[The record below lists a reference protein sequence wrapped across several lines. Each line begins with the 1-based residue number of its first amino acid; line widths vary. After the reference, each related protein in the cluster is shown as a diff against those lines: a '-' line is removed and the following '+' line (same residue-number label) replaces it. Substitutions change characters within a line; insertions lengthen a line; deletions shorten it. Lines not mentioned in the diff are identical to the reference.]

1 MMHYNRSRYQRH
13 AEQSVLMNLP
23 PLDWLDLKYWLSALA
38 LAVLLLIGLVF
49 GLPAFATDPNGSL
62 AQLYQRSLGWATL
75 GQNAPLSHFP
85 LATALSY
92 LAALSLGL
100 LLGLLLLMTR
110 IELDLRRLVQVWR
123 ADFSV
128 LFAAISLAGIA
139 VLASVLVKLPFADL
153 HFLSLQTHT
162 DGVLHGLLVS
172 SLQSRWSL
180 LAVSLFLLVCT
191 LLVTAVSVLAP
202 CLSSKAARH
211 DLLVDH

>member
-1 MMHYNRSRYQRH
+1 MHHNRSRYQPH
-13 AEQSVLMNLP
+13 AEQPMLINLT
-23 PLDWLDLKYWLSALA
+23 PLGWLDFKYWLGILA
-38 LAVLLLIGLVF
+38 LSFLFLIGLVF
-49 GLPAFATDPNGSL
+49 GLPAFAADPNSSL

-92 LAALSLGL
+92 LAALGLGVV
-100 LLGLLLLMTR
+100 LGALLLLTK
-110 IELDLRRLVQVWR
+110 IELDLRRLVQIWR
-123 ADFSV
+123 TDFTV
-128 LFAAISLAGIA
+128 LLAAISLAGIA
-139 VLASVLVKLPFADL
+139 LLASVLIKLPFTDV

-172 SLQSRWSL
+172 SLQSRWGL
-180 LAVSLFLLVCT
+180 LVVSLFLLVCT
-191 LLVTAVSVLAP
+191 LLVTAISVLAP

>member
-1 MMHYNRSRYQRH
+1 MRHDRSRYQQH
-13 AEQSVLMNLP
+13 TQP
-23 PLDWLDLKYWLSALA
+23 PLLINLTPFGWLDFKYWLVAVALT
-38 LAVLLLIGLVF
+38 LVLLIGLVF
-49 GLPAFATDPNGSL
+49 GLPAFAADPNSSL

-100 LLGLLLLMTR
+100 LLGLLLLMTQ
-110 IELDLRRLVQVWR
+110 IELDLRRLVQIWR

-139 VLASVLVKLPFADL
+139 VLASVLIKLPFADL
-153 HFLSLQTHT
+153 HFLSLQTHHN
-162 DGVLHGLLVS
+162 GVLHGLLVS
-172 SLQSRWSL
+172 SLQSRWGL

-202 CLSSKAARH
+202 CLSNKAARH
-211 DLLVDH
+211 DLLVDD

>member
-1 MMHYNRSRYQRH
+1 MHHNRSRYQPH
-13 AEQSVLMNLP
+13 AEQPVLINLT
-23 PLDWLDLKYWLSALA
+23 PLGWLDFKYWLGILA
-38 LAVLLLIGLVF
+38 LSFLFLIGLVF
-49 GLPAFATDPNGSL
+49 GLPAFAADPNSSL

-92 LAALSLGL
+92 LAALGLGVV
-100 LLGLLLLMTR
+100 LGALLLLTK
-110 IELDLRRLVQVWR
+110 IELDLRRLVQIWR
-123 ADFSV
+123 TDFTV
-128 LFAAISLAGIA
+128 LLAAISLAGVA
-139 VLASVLVKLPFADL
+139 LLASVVLKLPFTDV
-153 HFLSLQTHT
+153 HFLSLQTHHN
-162 DGVLHGLLVS
+162 GVLHGLLVS
-172 SLQSRWSL
+172 SLQSRWGL